1 MLDLGHPEVADMD
14 TSHHNP
20 DLPNTGSFEDLGE
33 RTLTLD
39 STERTR
45 EAVAHLL
52 RNATGEVV
60 ILSHNLDRRLF
71 DDPDVLDA
79 ARRFL
84 VPQGR
89 VLRVLVRS
97 GRELVTR
104 THRLMTL
111 VPRFPER
118 FLIRQL
124 HARDRTLSQVYVVS
138 DGVGV
143 LHKPVA
149 SQREARFGTH
159 NPWVAQRLL
168 AEFETLW
175 NRAEVVVEA
184 RRLGL

>member
-1 MLDLGHPEVADMD
+1 MD
-14 TSHHNP
+14 KSHHEP
-20 DLPNTGSFEDLGE
+20 DHPNADAFEDLGE

-39 STERTR
+39 STDRAR
-45 EAVAHLL
+45 EAVAYLL
-52 RNATGEVV
+52 RNAASEVV

-71 DDPDVLDA
+71 DDPDILDA

-84 VPQGR
+84 VPQHHT
-89 VLRVLVRS
+89 LRVLVRS
-97 GRELVTR
+97 SRDLVSR
-104 THRLMTL
+104 SHRLMML

-124 HARDRTLSQVYVVS
+124 HARDRTVSQVYVVS

-149 SQREARFGTH
+149 SQRQARFGAH
-159 NPWVAQRLL
+159 NPWFAKRLQ

-175 NRAEVVVEA
+175 NRAEAVTEA
-184 RRLGL
+184 HKLGL